1 MRAQQLVFGV
11 VLGGVLSLPVLGCA
25 RPADA
30 RTTAPATPAELAA
43 RADVEAGR
51 TLVAHHACSDCHGG
65 SHTGSEG
72 YLSGSRDSTT
82 EFKIGPFTTRPRNL
96 TPDNLTG
103 LGRFSEQQIFN
114 ALRYGLRPGETPDV
128 VITGTVPGEGSFPE
142 FPKYLAVPMP
152 WPAFRHM
159 SDQEIWNIAAYLKRA
174 LKPVTNKVL
183 DSEGPPD
190 FWAESYDVKVIGPYP
205 MAAFPA
211 ASEVR
216 P

>member
-1 MRAQQLVFGV
+1 MRSRNLMLGIF
-11 VLGGVLSLPVLGCA
+11 LGGLLTASAVGCA

-43 RADVEAGR
+43 RADVDAGR
-51 TLVAHHACSDCHGG
+51 MLVVSHACADCHGG
-65 SHTGSEG
+65 LHPGGEG
-72 YLSGSRDSTT
+72 FLSGSRDSTT
-82 EFKIGPFTTRPRNL
+82 EFKIGPFITRPRNL

-103 LGRFSEQQIFN
+103 TGRFTEQQLFN
-114 ALRYGLRPGETPDV
+114 ALRHGLRPGETPDV
-128 VITGTVPGEGSFPE
+128 VITGTTPGVGNFPE

-159 SDQEIWNIAAYLKRA
+159 SDQQLWNIAAYLKRA
-174 LKPVTNKVL
+174 LKPVVNKVP

-190 FWAESYDVKVIGPYP
+190 FWAEAYDVKVIGPYP
-205 MAAFPA
+205 VVAFP
-211 ASEVR
+211 SVNEVR